1 MNFIWTNT
9 KCYGTLIN
17 RVFKTRHF
25 TRTMKCVDDQIL
37 CDAVEEMS
45 RGLIDAQ
52 LGSNVVKKR
61 IALDGRGKRG
71 CARTIVATKRED
83 RWFFVYGFEK
93 NKKAN
98 ISIKELAALKK
109 LADLLLNRTDSEL
122 NEAVRNDELVEIC
135 HA

>member
-1 MNFIWTNT
+1 MLT
-9 KCYGTLIN
+9 N

-25 TRTMKCVDDQIL
+25 TRAMKCVDDQIL

-45 RGLIDAQ
+45 KGLIDAH
-52 LGSNVVKKR
+52 LGSNIVKKR
-61 IALDGRGKRG
+61 IALNGRAKRG
-71 CARTIVATKRED
+71 GARTIVVTKRED

-93 NKKAN
+93 NEIAN

-122 NEAVRNDELVEIC
+122 NEAVSNDELVEIC